1 MATQTI
7 TTDLY
12 QLYPSPRNTQRT
24 VFAHQLFLPYPYA
37 LIHLPD
43 YALEG
48 PATLFAACRLADQKM
63 GQLVTFELPQD
74 QERFE
79 RQFTPD

>member
-43 YALEG
+43 YDLEG
-48 PATLFAACRLADQKM
+48 SATLFAACGWPTRKW
-63 GQLVTFELPQD
+63 GSW
-74 QERFE
+74 
-79 RQFTPD
+79 

>member
-12 QLYPSPRNTQRT
+12 QLYPSPRNTHRT
-24 VFAHQLFLPYPYA
+24 VFTHQLFLPYPYA

-43 YALEG
+43 YGLEG

-74 QERFE
+74 QERFA